1 MAKISSIKSGE
12 RRNATI
18 LFADLQGFTALSERM
33 DPEEMD
39 ALMTRVFG
47 AFEEIIVSRGGV
59 VEKYIG
65 DALVAVF
72 GVPELH
78 EDDPQRAL
86 ESALAFLERNRAL
99 EGELAPRGATLS
111 FRIGVHSG
119 LIATGDRGSFKV
131 VTGHPMAIAQRLQ
144 AAAEPDRVLVS
155 DAVKER
161 CDADFDFD
169 GPIGLAVKGASD
181 ELVAWRLVGPA
192 QEGSRDQG
200 PFVGRR
206 DELEELLRL
215 YVRHDPQTAAGMYL
229 VGEAGIGKSRL
240 AHALMERVRRFPE
253 FGSPVLSAKAQRF
266 RPLRYAVVVDLVLD
280 YLGVDSLSSPEAIAS
295 ALAAQPGI
303 ERAHAEL
310 FASLLSPGAAD
321 DARARDSDTVLAL
334 FSIFSALMGRYE
346 RAVYPAFMF
355 IDNAQAMD
363 RQSMEFIAY
372 YLRSAPC
379 RPFALLA
386 GREHGQSMRD
396 AFPDLKA
403 LRLYPLARDEAAA
416 LASAYWPQIPDRLL
430 EAVLAQAGGNPLFV
444 REYALFARKHR
455 DLSSLPG
462 TIQNMFIASLERFGP
477 AARELAT
484 ACSVFLLNFDAEEAA
499 RVYEA
504 AGGDPSTVPASLE
517 ALRSDGILTLSG
529 ERYAF
534 ALDVFRKALYST
546 ILNHNKRIL
555 HGVVA
560 DIMLSKPARN
570 RFRLIRH
577 LMKAERWLEAA
588 DVIRSD
594 PDRNYGYEYLA
605 IIDPLYKRLA
615 KPNPD
620 AAVQLLITKSAL
632 NFNAGKIDEAEE
644 DLKRVMRIAV
654 NERNPLCM
662 GFAYH
667 MICAHN
673 VMASSFQKARFTGQK
688 ALHYYRQ
695 SGLAARSVQNVV
707 RHVALSEIQR
717 GNFEEARQMVESTAA
732 IPGRDEFEYASAVA
746 EERLYSG
753 DYRGALAAVESVGDR
768 SDGSYGAVARFFGN
782 DLRLKVLWQLCDFR
796 ALGPAAKAL
805 LDSGGLSDAI
815 VSQAHAML
823 AASATLYGD
832 AKAARESFMQAEYYA
847 DKVRNDYDRIESSRT
862 LALCHFVAGNERKA
876 ETAAREALI
885 LGLRH
890 SCYYPTFTA
899 LMLLVQIAAGRGDD
913 EEAGFFL
920 AEASYFFST
929 GFLLPNKDAIIYYY
943 YAGSIAA
950 DGSSAR
956 SRGIARRLLEEE
968 KARIGDPELVANFL
982 ASRGFGE
989 IEAALDGIREDRP

>member
-144 AAAEPDRVLVS
+144 TAAEPDRVLVS

-161 CDADFDFD
+161 CEADFDFE
-169 GPIGLAVKGASD
+169 GPLRLAVKGASD
-181 ELVAWRLVGPA
+181 ELVAWRLVGQA

-215 YVRHDPQTAAGMYL
+215 YVRHDPRATSGMYL

-280 YLGVDSLSSPEAIAS
+280 YLGVDFQSSPEAIAS
-295 ALAAQPGI
+295 ALAAQPGV

-310 FASLLSPGAAD
+310 FASLLSPDAP
-321 DARARDSDTVLAL
+321 DARLRDSEIVLAL

-346 RAVYPAFMF
+346 RAVYPAFLF

-363 RQSMEFIAY
+363 RQSTEFIAY
-372 YLRSAPC
+372 YLKSAPC

-396 AFPDLKA
+396 AFPELKA

-416 LASAYWPQIPDRLL
+416 LASAYWPQIPERLL
-430 EAVLAQAGGNPLFV
+430 EAVLAQAGGNPLFI

-462 TIQNMFIASLERFGP
+462 TIQNMFIASLERFEP

-484 ACSVFLLNFDAEEAA
+484 ACSVFLLNFDTEEAA

-504 AGGDPSTVPASLE
+504 AGGDPTTVPASLE
-517 ALRSDGILTLSG
+517 ALCADGVLVQSG
-529 ERYAF
+529 ERFAF
-534 ALDVFRKALYST
+534 SLDVLRKALYST

-555 HGVVA
+555 HGVIA

-588 DVIRSD
+588 DAIRSD
-594 PDRNYGYEYLA
+594 PERNYGYEYLA

-615 KPNPD
+615 KPHPD

-654 NERNPLCM
+654 NERNRLCM

-695 SGLAARSVQNVV
+695 AGLAARSVQNVV

-717 GNFEEARQMVESTAA
+717 GNFEEARQMVASTAA

-876 ETAAREALI
+876 EAAAREALI

-989 IEAALDGIREDRP
+989 IEAALDGKREDRP

>member
-144 AAAEPDRVLVS
+144 TAAEPDRVLVS

-161 CDADFDFD
+161 CEADFDFE
-169 GPIGLAVKGASD
+169 GPLRLAVKGASD
-181 ELVAWRLVGPA
+181 ELVAWRLVGQA

-215 YVRHDPQTAAGMYL
+215 YVRHDPRATSGMYL

-280 YLGVDSLSSPEAIAS
+280 YLGVDFQSSPEAIAS
-295 ALAAQPGI
+295 ALAAQPGV

-310 FASLLSPGAAD
+310 FASLLSP
-321 DARARDSDTVLAL
+321 DARLRDSEIVLAL

-346 RAVYPAFMF
+346 RAVYPAFLF

-363 RQSMEFIAY
+363 RQSTEFIAY
-372 YLRSAPC
+372 YLKSAPC

-396 AFPDLKA
+396 AFPELKA

-416 LASAYWPQIPDRLL
+416 LASAYWPQVPERLL
-430 EAVLAQAGGNPLFV
+430 EAVLAQAGGNPLFI

-462 TIQNMFIASLERFGP
+462 TIQNMFIASLERFEP

-484 ACSVFLLNFDAEEAA
+484 ACSVFLLNFDTEEAA

-504 AGGDPSTVPASLE
+504 AGGDPTTVPASLE
-517 ALRSDGILTLSG
+517 ALCADGVLVESG
-529 ERYAF
+529 ERFAF
-534 ALDVFRKALYST
+534 SLDVLRKALYAT

-560 DIMLSKPARN
+560 DIMLSYPSRN

-594 PDRNYGYEYLA
+594 PDRNYGYEYLS
-605 IIDPLYKRLA
+605 IIDALYKRLA
-615 KPNPD
+615 KTDPD

-688 ALHYYRQ
+688 ALHYYRR

-717 GNFEEARQMVESTAA
+717 GNFEEARQMVESTAS
-732 IPGRDEFEYASAVA
+732 IPGRDEFEYASALA

-753 DYRGALAAVESVGDR
+753 DYRGALAAIEAVGDR
-768 SDGSYGAVARFFGN
+768 NDGSYGAVARFFGN

-796 ALGPAAKAL
+796 ALGPAARAL

-847 DKVRNDYDRIESSRT
+847 DKARNDYDRLESSRT
-862 LALCHFVAGNERKA
+862 LALCHFVAGNARKA

-899 LMLLVQIAAGRGDD
+899 LMLLVQIASARGDD
-913 EEAGFFL
+913 DEAGFFL

-929 GFLLPNKDAIIYYY
+929 GFLLSNKDAIIYYY
-943 YAGSIAA
+943 YAGASAA
-950 DGSSAR
+950 DESSAR

-989 IEAALDGIREDRP
+989 IEAALDGVRGDGP